1 MIELTLN
8 VNDRRKLIGKLD
20 AVSPQGRM
28 SVTKKAWTVLT
39 LKAEDALAL
48 NITNKILNVRTNRL
62 RGSIS
67 SRVIQT
73 KDNIEGIVG
82 SGVRQGDRVPYA
94 NIHETGG
101 TIRPKNSRWL
111 TIPLKAAKTKGGD
124 LRGISARDFPNT
136 FVRIHSAERGTIY
149 QRQGNAVVALFLL
162 RKKAVIPARRYMS
175 RTLEQI
181 QPKVMEILMAEI
193 EKELKR

>member
-1 MIELTLN
+1 MIQITLDKRQKEA
-8 VNDRRKLIGKLD
+8 VQKKLNALNLRTPD
-20 AVSPQGRM
+20 
-28 SVTKKAWTVLT
+28 SVLKRAWTVLT

-73 KDNIEGIVG
+73 KDNIVGIVG

>member
-1 MIELTLN
+1 MIEFSLN
-8 VNDRRKLIGKLD
+8 EDQIKKLGKKLDSLSPNDRN
-20 AVSPQGRM
+20 
-28 SVTKKAWTVLT
+28 SVTKKAWVSLT
-39 LKAEDALAL
+39 LKTEDALSL

-67 SRVIQT
+67 SRVVQT

-101 TIRPKNSRWL
+101 TIRPKNGRWL
-111 TIPLKAAKTKGGD
+111 TIPLEAAKTKAGD
-124 LRGISARDFPNT
+124 IRGISARDFPNT
-136 FVRIHSAERGTIY
+136 FVKIHSSDRGTIY
-149 QRQGNAVVALFLL
+149 QKQGNAVVALFLL
-162 RKKAVIPARRYMS
+162 RKKVVIPSRRYMS

-181 QPKVMEILMAEI
+181 KPKAFEILMSAT
-193 EKELKR
+193 EKELNR